1 MAQEVHVCVCV
12 CVHVCVR
19 ERERERERCGGGL
32 RGGVTPE
39 ASFKVTTV
47 KVLFLMRFTRE
58 SVANVMHP
66 NRVAAQ
72 TEEEN

>member
-1 MAQEVHVCVCV
+1 M
-12 CVHVCVR
+12 
-19 ERERERERCGGGL
+19 

>member
-19 ERERERERCGGGL
+19 EREREGKMWWGVGG
-32 RGGVTPE
+32 RVTPE